1 MFFFLATKLYLNYKY
16 NYNQITLEKPLR
28 HEQLMP
34 GPCIS
39 ILLSLLPN
47 MPISCSCE
55 PSASL
60 RTWVLQ
66 HLDFCTS
73 VPDPNPRASQIRA
86 LLYHRLCE
94 FLMKSF
100 RRFIT
105 TWAGH
110 LELGLHSSPVPTA
123 FPHLL
128 VHCVSQI
135 CILLLW
141 PTCAVLSHSVVS
153 DSLRTPGLYPA
164 RLLCPWDSPGKNTG
178 VGCHALLQGIFPTP
192 GLNPCFLYLLLWPNG
207 TVIFPQRPNFLD
219 YT

>member
-1 MFFFLATKLYLNYKY
+1 MNPVHHSEHEFCSTWISAPQFLTW
-16 NYNQITLEKPLR
+16 I
-28 HEQLMP
+28 HEQVRS
-34 GPCIS
+34 GHCCITGCVS
-39 ILLSLLPN
+39 
-47 MPISCSCE
+47 
-55 PSASL
+55 
-60 RTWVLQ
+60 
-66 HLDFCTS
+66 
-73 VPDPNPRASQIRA
+73 
-86 LLYHRLCE
+86 
-94 FLMKSF
+94 LMKSF